1 LKLGAAVIEKEI
13 DMAIGP
19 VRPSSPEASVY
30 SDHSQEMEIV
40 VHQDASLPKTTRRM
54 YAGSE
59 VVRSKNAAS
68 QARCRARKERRIK
81 ELEDALAAERSE
93 KEALQARLS
102 QNLQDGPLAM
112 HIRRRKALEADIE
125 ERKKAFDADIEERKR
140 ALDDH
145 SRKGEELEAEYRRS
159 LGLCQREEAV
169 KMREDEVSRTEKEVA
184 ALKSELHHQQAAVCQ
199 REEAVMAREAKLRQ
213 EEQVAERLNA
223 DSRKLHED
231 LGRYLFATGEDRG
244 GRGGEDS

>member
-1 LKLGAAVIEKEI
+1 
-13 DMAIGP
+13 MAIGP

-68 QARCRARKERRIK
+68 QARCRARKDRCFK

-93 KEALQARLS
+93 KEALQASLS

-112 HIRRRKALEADIE
+112 HIPMMKAPEAEIFVRYKAIVADIVVMNW
-125 ERKKAFDADIEERKR
+125 
-140 ALDDH
+140 ALVEH
-145 SRKGEELEAEYRRS
+145 SR
-159 LGLCQREEAV
+159 
-169 KMREDEVSRTEKEVA
+169 
-184 ALKSELHHQQAAVCQ
+184 
-199 REEAVMAREAKLRQ
+199 
-213 EEQVAERLNA
+213 
-223 DSRKLHED
+223 
-231 LGRYLFATGEDRG
+231 
-244 GRGGEDS
+244 